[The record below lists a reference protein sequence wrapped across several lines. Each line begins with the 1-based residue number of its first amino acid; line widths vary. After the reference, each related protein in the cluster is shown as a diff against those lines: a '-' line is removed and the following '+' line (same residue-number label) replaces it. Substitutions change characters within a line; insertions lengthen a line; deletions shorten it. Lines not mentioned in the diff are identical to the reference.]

1 VSDAG
6 CTAAPKSRPKWLR
19 LSEQTVGTL
28 RILEHRSDAR
38 LLTAGKTASG
48 ECLLGA
54 ASTLLA
60 AGILRDD
67 DSFGQFLMHGN
78 VVQGT

>member
-1 VSDAG
+1 LSTEAMR
-6 CTAAPKSRPKWLR
+6 ASSRPER
-19 LSEQTVGTL
+19 
-28 RILEHRSDAR
+28 RP
-38 LLTAGKTASG
+38 ASG

-78 VVQGT
+78 VVQAPMQAKLP